1 MEDKAPECCRRSF
14 AASLKDSAKEVL
26 KNPKLVPRAERKERL
41 AVCHSCDHYI
51 EDSDQCDVCLCIMS
65 IKASF
70 EAMDCPLGK
79 WKSKESASS

>member
-1 MEDKAPECCRRSF
+1 MAEECCRRSF
-14 AASLKDSAKEVL
+14 GASLRDSAAAVL
-26 KNPKLVPRAERKERL
+26 KNPKLVSRAERKERL
-41 AVCHSCDHYI
+41 ETCHSCDHYI

-79 WKSKESASS
+79 WKSNA